1 MILNVA
7 DANKAIE
14 FLQEESSDY
23 PNTFS
28 NKMTPTEFNAN
39 SAAIE
44 THLNVL
50 YEKIRVL
57 QDLDAFCRDY
67 VVKKIKE
74 KKDILDK
81 KLRTLENLSDLYRS
95 PGSITVTIPFD
106 ASNEV
111 IKDRDGSAVASMK
124 IKDNSLAMG
133 TDIMKEAAITAISR
147 DSANSCYND
156 SYQNLKKGEPGT
168 SIYYLKKEESNEY
181 VTENIVVTFDQ
192 EIAANSIYIEPIGAD
207 VENIRLVHSNHNE
220 TPVDSSN
227 TFFPEQK
234 ITGIKFSLKSSSYD
248 LVQMNGQRGMMT
260 IDDAFGTYGEIQT
273 HWTDYQKIKDIEKS
287 IADNE
292 KKYNVAVY
300 RSLYNTWD
308 KFNEKVR
315 SKNIVI
321 EES

>member
-14 FLQEESSDY
+14 FLQEENSNY

-39 SAAIE
+39 STAIE
-44 THLNVL
+44 THLNIL

-57 QDLDAFCRDY
+57 QDLDDFCRDY
-67 VVKKIKE
+67 AASKIKE

-95 PGSITVTIPFD
+95 PGSVTVTIPFD
-106 ASNEV
+106 ASEDI
-111 IKDRDGSAVASMK
+111 IKDRDASIVTSMK
-124 IKDNSLAMG
+124 VRNGSLTMG
-133 TDIMKEAAITAISR
+133 TDIMKEAAIATISR
-147 DSANSCYND
+147 DSSSSCYND
-156 SYQNLKKGEPGT
+156 SYQNLKKNIPGT
-168 SIYYLKKEESNEY
+168 SVYYLKKEESDEY
-181 VTENIVVTFDQ
+181 IAENVVVTFDQ
-192 EIAANSIYIEPIGAD
+192 EITANSIYIEPIGAD
-207 VENIRLVHSNHNE
+207 IENIRLVHSNHNE
-220 TPVDSSN
+220 TPVDSPN
-227 TFFPEQK
+227 TFFSEQK
-234 ITGIKFSLKSSSYD
+234 ITGIKFSLKSCSYD
-248 LVQMNGQRGMMT
+248 LVQMNGQRDMMT
-260 IDDAFGTYGEIQT
+260 INDAFGTYGEIQT

-315 SKNIVI
+315 NKNIVI

>member
-1 MILNVA
+1 MILNVI

-14 FLQEESSDY
+14 FLQEENTNY

-28 NKMTPTEFNAN
+28 NKMTPDEFNTN
-39 SAAIE
+39 SEAIE
-44 THLNVL
+44 THLNIL
-50 YEKIRVL
+50 YEKIRTL

-67 VVKKIKE
+67 AVKRIKE
-74 KKDILDK
+74 EKDILDK

-95 PGSITVTIPFD
+95 PGSVTVTIPFD
-106 ASNEV
+106 ASEEV
-111 IKDRDGSAVASMK
+111 IKDRDGAIVAPMT

-133 TDIMKEAAITAISR
+133 TDTVKEALISTISR
-147 DSANSCYND
+147 DSDVACYND
-156 SYQNLKKGEPGT
+156 TYQNIKDGQPGT
-168 SIYYLKKEESNEY
+168 SIYYLKKEEGADH
-181 VTENIVVTFDQ
+181 VVENIVVTFDQ
-192 EIAANSIYIEPIGAD
+192 ELPANSIYIEPIGAE
-207 VENIRLVHSNHNE
+207 VQNIRLVHSSHNE
-220 TPVDSSN
+220 TPVNSPN

-234 ITGIKFSLKSSSYD
+234 ITGIKFSLKSDSYD
-248 LVQMNGQRGMMT
+248 LVQMNGQKDMMT
-260 IDDAFGTYGEIQT
+260 INDAFGTYGEIQT
-273 HWTDYQKIKDIEKS
+273 HWVDYQKVKDIEKS

-315 SKNIVI
+315 NKNIVI